1 MYCNRHSWQK
11 KDGTYK
17 DVYYYYCGHNGN
29 PRGYVCNYKAKLRT
43 TDIEPYVV
51 EAIKELIRGESFAK
65 EIESRIGQKANTEA
79 IDTEL
84 RNYKKKLIET
94 ETKKANL

>member
-1 MYCNRHSWQK
+1 M
-11 KDGTYK
+11 
-17 DVYYYYCGHNGN
+17 
-29 PRGYVCNYKAKLRT
+29 
-43 TDIEPYVV
+43 V

-84 RNYKKKLIET
+84 KNYKKKLIET
-94 ETKKANL
+94 ETNKANLEETIDNLPLDIKYRERKLKDMSARLDSLYDTIYS